1 MSTWDEVVSAA
12 LVGARTRP
20 IGVDGADPLIG
31 AHLTAEIA
39 DPAVLSLQVAALT
52 AAARN
57 ASGCETTSATA
68 IPEEPDDPR
77 PPMSALAAAY
87 AERALELSPGM
98 AQWCLHRLAASGLR
112 PPPSMLPDLLRRTAR
127 SADVRPA
134 ITVIVGFRGRWLA
147 RHAPELKAVLD
158 DAATLIVTD
167 DLDDSDWTH
176 GELADRAAY
185 LAALRE
191 RDPDAARELLAAGW
205 AAESG
210 PDRELLL
217 PILSRRLSAADE
229 DFLERALDDRRAK
242 VRASAAEILD
252 HLDGSAH
259 RQRLIAAASA
269 LLELGSQRRGLVRR
283 HIVRV
288 TLPTAP
294 DPALAR
300 DGISLTAPRGIGVG
314 RHVLTQLVSR
324 IPPRSWEEYFELSP
338 DEIVAA
344 IDPDE
349 IGLIHG
355 LCTAAVA
362 FSDSRWATALLAQ
375 REALP
380 MVVSLADRQ
389 VVIDTFAALTVERQ
403 LVALGALPSPWPEA
417 LARSAFT
424 AVLKMVVSQK
434 FIPRATATWFGMLA
448 TGLPATDTWRATVDA
463 ARETYPVV
471 TTQLATLAEALRI
484 RSVLD
489 RELE

>member
-12 LVGARTRP
+12 LVGVRTRP

-31 AHLTAEIA
+31 AHLTTEIA
-39 DPAVLSLQVAALT
+39 DPAVLSLQMAALT
-52 AAARN
+52 AAAHT
-57 ASGCETTSATA
+57 ATGCETTSATA

-77 PPMSALAAAY
+77 PPMSPLAAAY
-87 AERALELSPGM
+87 AERALALSPGM
-98 AQWCLHRLAASGLR
+98 AQWCLNRLAASGLR

-134 ITVIVGFRGRWLA
+134 ITVIVGPRGRWLA

-158 DAATLIVTD
+158 DAATLTATE

-185 LAALRE
+185 LTALRE
-191 RDPDAARELLAAGW
+191 REPDAARELLASGW
-205 AAESG
+205 ATESG

-259 RQRLIAAASA
+259 RRRLIAAASG
-269 LLELGSQRRGLVRR
+269 LLELGTQRRGLVRHR
-283 HIVRV
+283 SVRV

-344 IDPDE
+344 IDADE
-349 IGLIHG
+349 IALIRG
-355 LCTAAVA
+355 LCTAAIA
-362 FSDSRWATALLAQ
+362 FSDSHWATALLAQ
-375 REALP
+375 REALS
-380 MVVSLADRQ
+380 MVVSIADRQ
-389 VVIDTFAALTVERQ
+389 VVIDTFTTLTAERQ
-403 LVALGALPSPWPEA
+403 LVALGALPTPWPEA

-434 FIPRATATWFGMLA
+434 FIPRGTATWFDMMA